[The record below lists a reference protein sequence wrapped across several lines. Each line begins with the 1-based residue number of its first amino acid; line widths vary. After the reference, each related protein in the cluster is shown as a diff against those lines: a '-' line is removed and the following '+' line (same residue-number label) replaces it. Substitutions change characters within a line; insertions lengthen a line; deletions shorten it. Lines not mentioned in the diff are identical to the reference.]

1 MPLQGLLVR
10 RSNYRSRMPTGHLL
24 AFALT
29 ALVIIVIPGPSVM
42 FIVGRA
48 LALGRRAAVMTVV
61 GNTAGEYLQTV
72 VVAIGIGLL
81 VERSI
86 VVFDVLKLGG
96 AAYLIVL
103 GIRAFRQRR
112 SLEAAVSAVAAVPE
126 RSVSDARLAIEGAF
140 VGATNPKTI
149 IFLSAI
155 LPQFVDRSGG
165 HVPVQILL
173 LGLVFAG
180 IALVSD
186 TVWALLAGTF
196 RSWFAR
202 SPRRLQLVGGA
213 GGLAIIAVGAGLAF
227 SGRRD

>member
-1 MPLQGLLVR
+1 V
-10 RSNYRSRMPTGHLL
+10 PTGHLL
-24 AFALT
+24 AFAVT

-48 LALGRRAAVMTVV
+48 LAHGRRAAVMTVI
-61 GNTAGEYLQTV
+61 GNTAGEYVQTI
-72 VVAIGIGLL
+72 VVAVGIGLL

-103 GIRAFRQRR
+103 GVRAFRHRR
-112 SLEAAVSAVAAVPE
+112 SLEAAVSAVAAVSGGP
-126 RSVSDARLAIEGAF
+126 VSGTKLALQGAF

-149 IFLSAI
+149 VFLSAI
-155 LPQFVDRSGG
+155 LPQFVDRASG
-165 HVPVQILL
+165 HVPLQILL

-180 IALVSD
+180 IALASD
-186 TVWALLAGTF
+186 AIWAMLAGTF

-213 GGLAIIAVGAGLAF
+213 GGLAIIAVGAGLAL
-227 SGRRD
+227 SGRKD